1 MTSIASSNSL
11 ACTQPCRPQI
21 ALIGYQSHFC
31 LVPLLRIS
39 KVRLCFRTFE
49 PLKPATLIPTLS
61 TMLLCFRGLFIRHC
75 SVNGNTFKDIV
86 QRTHH
91 VKEFNIARKGLIHEP
106 ELVRKQRYNRS
117 IKLSLPASALTL
129 ALASTWTACASAS
142 SAVTVAALVSNSRSH
157 LSITMTKGIHQAS
170 DVEDDSP
177 PKGEGRVE
185 VDGHDYTRSYAP
197 YA

>member
-1 MTSIASSNSL
+1 MVDRDACRGSNVAIRSACGVYKMTSIASSNSL

-106 ELVRKQRYNRS
+106 ELVRKQRYKYESEERG
-117 IKLSLPASALTL
+117 IFLSPHS
-129 ALASTWTACASAS
+129 
-142 SAVTVAALVSNSRSH
+142 
-157 LSITMTKGIHQAS
+157 
-170 DVEDDSP
+170 
-177 PKGEGRVE
+177 
-185 VDGHDYTRSYAP
+185 
-197 YA
+197 